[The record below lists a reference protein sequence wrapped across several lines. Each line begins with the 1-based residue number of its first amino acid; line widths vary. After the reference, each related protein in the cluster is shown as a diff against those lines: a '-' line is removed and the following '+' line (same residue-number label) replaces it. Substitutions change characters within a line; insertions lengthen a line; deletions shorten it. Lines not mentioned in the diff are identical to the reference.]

1 MTISDKFVFNTL
13 TLKQILWKT
22 KTFFKNLEYCF
33 LVETTKIDNRS
44 FPFKTTLS
52 EAIVKTNRMATTKW
66 TYDKEWS
73 FASDYFI
80 FLENLFQVSNLLKRV
95 NLMNQW
101 PKCQYSYF
109 SWALEFNFR
118 VFFFFPVSILKL
130 TIHFLDQIDQK
141 RCFWFKAESVN
152 SAIEFY
158 IFKLV

>member
-118 VFFFFPVSILKL
+118 VFFFSLWGLLNWQFIFWTKL
-130 TIHFLDQIDQK
+130 TKNGVFGLKQ
-141 RCFWFKAESVN
+141 RAWTVPLN
-152 SAIEFY
+152 STY
-158 IFKLV
+158 SN